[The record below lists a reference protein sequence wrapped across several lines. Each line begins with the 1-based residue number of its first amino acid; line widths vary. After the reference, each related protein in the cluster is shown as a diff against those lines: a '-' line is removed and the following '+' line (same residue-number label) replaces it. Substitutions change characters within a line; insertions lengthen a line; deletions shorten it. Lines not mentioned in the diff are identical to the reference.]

1 MSEQTTMSPFINREL
16 SWIAFNRRVLEEALA
31 PEALLLERLKFLAIT
46 ASNLDEFFMVRVGG
60 LELLLEQGK
69 TAPDISG
76 MNTEQQLAE
85 ISSLTRTMVRD
96 QYQCYMDE
104 LEPAM
109 RNAGMRR
116 QRRDD
121 LTAPIYEHLQNLF
134 EHEIYPV
141 LSPISVES
149 GEDLPLL
156 PGLGINLLVR
166 LKGVEVDSKKNRF
179 AIVSIPRK
187 LGRFITLP
195 IEEGHNYMLVE
206 DVVGEFVQRLFPGE
220 PIAEWIPFRI
230 TRNADM
236 GVREDLASDLLQE
249 MKDVLSK
256 RKQSDCVRLE
266 VSKDVTKTALTF
278 LQTAFQVRDDFVYV
292 IPGPL
297 DLSSF
302 FGVARMTGFDDL
314 RDKPWPPQL
323 PPAVRPGESMFDAIS
338 RGNILLYHPY
348 ESFDPVVRLIEEAA
362 DDPDVLAI
370 KQILY
375 RTSEKS
381 PVVAALA
388 RAANREKHVTALV
401 ELKARF
407 DEARNIG
414 WSEALEQTGVQV
426 IYGIKGVKTHAK
438 ICVIVRRE
446 PTGIRRYVHFGTGN
460 YNEITARMYTDVSF
474 MTCEEDYGADATAF
488 FNMITGYSQPV
499 SFRKIDAAPIG
510 LRARLLALIDSETQ
524 RQLHGQKGMIMAKI
538 NSLVDKE
545 LIEALYRASQAGVK
559 IRLNVRGVCCLRPGV
574 PGLSENIEVTSIVD
588 RFLEHPRILYFH
600 HDGDPLV
607 FISSADWMPRN
618 LDRRVELL
626 VAVDDEP
633 CRQKLV
639 DILET
644 CFKDT
649 VKARVLQADGSYAR
663 PGDANRK
670 DAFRS
675 QESFYRRA
683 VDAAREAQKT
693 ASFVFEP
700 QRPATTA

>member
-1 MSEQTTMSPFINREL
+1 
-16 SWIAFNRRVLEEALA
+16 
-31 PEALLLERLKFLAIT
+31 
-46 ASNLDEFFMVRVGG
+46 
-60 LELLLEQGK
+60 
-69 TAPDISG
+69 
-76 MNTEQQLAE
+76 
-85 ISSLTRTMVRD
+85 
-96 QYQCYMDE
+96 
-104 LEPAM
+104 
-109 RNAGMRR
+109 
-116 QRRDD
+116 
-121 LTAPIYEHLQNLF
+121 
-134 EHEIYPV
+134 
-141 LSPISVES
+141 
-149 GEDLPLL
+149 
-156 PGLGINLLVR
+156 
-166 LKGVEVDSKKNRF
+166 
-179 AIVSIPRK
+179 
-187 LGRFITLP
+187 
-195 IEEGHNYMLVE
+195 MLVE

>member
-1 MSEQTTMSPFINREL
+1 MSEQATISPFINREL

-31 PEALLLERLKFLAIT
+31 PEALLLERHKFLAIT

-60 LELLLEQGK
+60 LELLLDQGK
-69 TAPDISG
+69 KTPDICG
-76 MNTEQQLAE
+76 MNTDQQLAE
-85 ISSLTRTMVRD
+85 ISALTQAMVRD
-96 QYQCYMDE
+96 QYQCYMTD
-104 LEPAM
+104 LEPGM

-116 QRRDD
+116 LRRDE
-121 LTAPIYEHLQNLF
+121 LTAPLYEHLQNMF

-149 GEDLPLL
+149 GVDLPLL

-166 LKGVEVDSKKNRF
+166 LKGAETESKKNRF

-266 VSKDVTKTALTF
+266 VSKDITRTALAF
-278 LQTAFQVRDDFVYV
+278 LQSAFQVRDDFVFV